1 MSMTLSEGQSN
12 EMKGDSL
19 REARLASGC
28 PWRGKAGVFGS
39 KAHVLPPHFTI
50 SPQTQKNEEG
60 LACAQI
66 TSNSTNQGRLHGGDG
81 IVHGK

>member
-19 REARLASGC
+19 RVARLASRSLR
-28 PWRGKAGVFGS
+28 RGKAGVFGS
-39 KAHVLPPHFTI
+39 KAHVLPPHFTT

-60 LACAQI
+60 LAVAQI
-66 TSNSTNQGRLHGGDG
+66 TSS
-81 IVHGK
+81 